1 MDGGAPLIA
10 VDTNILV
17 YAHREEFPQHP
28 AALGELRRLVAAP
41 AAWAL
46 PVFVAGEFLRVV
58 THPRLDPPTEEDT
71 AIAALQGLLDHPHAH
86 LLLPGERYWSILSA
100 LIIDARVRGNL
111 VYDAQIAALCMEHG
125 ADIILTEDRDFR
137 RFSGLTVRPLGSAP

>member
-28 AALGELRRLVAAP
+28 AALGALDGFVAGQ

-46 PVFVAGEFLRVV
+46 PLFVAGEFLRVV
-58 THPRLDPPTEEDT
+58 THPRLDPPTDPRT
-71 AIAALQGLLDHPHAH
+71 AVAALESLFESPNLQVLF
-86 LLLPGERYWSILSA
+86 PGQRYWEILKG
-100 LIIDARVRGNL
+100 LMIDGRVRGNL
-111 VYDAQIAALCMEHG
+111 VHDAQIAALCMEHG

-137 RFSGLTVRPLGSAP
+137 SFAGLTVRPLG